1 MPSTLRTLVVSLTA
15 LAPIA
20 AAASVSPTCSKPAAA
35 AAYAKRPLAFEP
47 NAGQLDDTVR
57 YLARGRAYTLWLTP
71 HGATLRLSGDAPR
84 VVRMELVRSNDA
96 AALRGEDRLTGVVND
111 FRGDDPAR
119 WRSRIPTFRKVR
131 DASAYPGI
139 DLVYYGHEGTLE
151 YDFVVASAADPSVVA
166 LRFTGIDG
174 ARIEADGGLRLDVG
188 GRELRWRAPESY
200 QTIEGRHVA
209 VASAYRLVP
218 DSAGSATVGFSVPA
232 YDRGHPLVIDPLLD
246 YSTFL
251 GGAGTDQG
259 YDVAVDD
266 SNHAYVTGSTASVD
280 FPLDDEIQAAL
291 KGSSDAFVTKLTAA
305 GDDVVYSTYLG
316 GRSDETGTGIAVGT
330 GGVAYVTGFTSSNNF
345 PTTPGAL
352 DVTYNGLADAFVVK
366 LDSDG
371 QLSYGTYVGT
381 AGNDYAKDIAQN
393 GGRAY
398 VAGYTD
404 SNTFPTTMNAFSPN
418 YNGGPYDGF
427 VFKLG
432 TAGATLMYST
442 YLGGSDYD
450 YAYGIALSGD
460 EAVVTGQ
467 TWSLNFP
474 TLAGFD
480 NSHNGAADV
489 FVTRLTANG
498 QNLVASTFL
507 GGDGNDSGEDVALG
521 DAGNVFVTGWTD
533 SNNFPTSVGAYDRT
547 QNGNIDAFVVKLDGA
562 LAVRDY
568 GTYVGGSGLEQA
580 WGIAVNTFGGV
591 LVTGDTGSTN
601 FPTVDPIQAT
611 HAGGVFDA
619 FVFRLTPEGD
629 ALNFSTYL
637 GSPGFD
643 FGEEIALDGCG
654 LPYVV
659 GVAASGFPTTPGA
672 FDTVYGGGLSDAFVA
687 KITP

>member
-1 MPSTLRTLVVSLTA
+1 MPSTRLTLVVSLA
-15 LAPIA
+15 LAPVA
-20 AAASVSPTCSKPAAA
+20 AVAGASPTCSKPAGV

-47 NAGQLDDTVR
+47 NAGQLDASVR

-71 HGATLRLSGDAPR
+71 RGAALRLSADASR
-84 VVRMELVRSNDA
+84 LVHMELVRSNDA
-96 AALRGEDRLTGVVND
+96 ATLRGEDRLTGVVND

-119 WRSRIPTFRKVR
+119 WRTRIPTFGKVR
-131 DASAYPGI
+131 EASAYPGI
-139 DLVYYGHEGTLE
+139 DLVYYGREGTLE
-151 YDFVVASAADPSVVA
+151 YDFVVAPAADPSVIA
-166 LRFTGIDG
+166 LRFAGIDG
-174 ARIEADGGLRLDVG
+174 ARIEADGGLRLDAD

-200 QTIEGRHVA
+200 QTIEGRRVA
-209 VASAYRLVP
+209 VASAYRLVS
-218 DSAGSATVGFSVPA
+218 DAAGSATVAFSVPA
-232 YDRGHPLVIDPLLD
+232 YDRSHPLVIDPLLD

-280 FPLDDEIQAAL
+280 FPLDDEIQATL
-291 KGSSDAFVTKLTAA
+291 KGSGDAFVTKLTAA

-316 GRSDETGTGIAVGT
+316 GRSDETGTGIAVGA
-330 GGVAYVTGFTSSNNF
+330 GGVAYITGFTSSNNF

-352 DVTYNGLADAFVVK
+352 DVTYNGLTDAFVVK

-404 SNTFPTTMNAFSPN
+404 SNAFPTTMNAFSPN
-418 YNGGPYDGF
+418 YNGGAYDGF

-432 TAGATLMYST
+432 TAGATLLYST

-467 TWSLNFP
+467 TQSVNFP

-547 QNGNIDAFVVKLDGA
+547 QNGNIDVFVVKLDGV

-659 GVAASGFPTTPGA
+659 GAAASGFPTTAGA

-687 KITP
+687 KVTP